1 VTRQS
6 RQSHAVNA
14 SRLQERAAAPRT
26 FDRTRGLRRIL
37 ICSLALGQLLLLGS
51 GADAAQHRHQ
61 TRKPGPPH
69 KAAATPQPVDQKVL
83 ATQVMLD
90 RAGFSPGE
98 IDGRAGTSTTRAL
111 DVFTKSG
118 GNAQALPQDAVTPY
132 TITEQDAAG
141 PFTPLP
147 DDMMELSKLPALG
160 YASLL
165 EALGER
171 FHASPDLL
179 KRLNPHAAFA
189 AGETINVPNV
199 SAAVAPVGP
208 PAGRQND
215 PSSPAITTVS
225 VHKGSSDL
233 VVTDNTGNV
242 LMYAPVT
249 TGSEHDP
256 LPIGEWK
263 VNGVQ
268 HNPKVHY
275 NPALFWD
282 AEPGHAKATIAAG
295 PNNPVGVVW
304 VDISRPHYGLH
315 GTPEPS
321 KIGKTESHGCVRLT
335 NWDALKLASLVKPGT
350 RVIFAE

>member
-1 VTRQS
+1 MKSTNSQGWSRVLAIACAVACQLVLVT
-6 RQSHAVNA
+6 
-14 SRLQERAAAPRT
+14 
-26 FDRTRGLRRIL
+26 
-37 ICSLALGQLLLLGS
+37 
-51 GADAAQHRHQ
+51 GADAAPQSKQKPRAHAKQ
-61 TRKPGPPH
+61 TH
-69 KAAATPQPVDQKVL
+69 KAPAPAPDVVDAQVL

-90 RAGFSPGE
+90 RAGYSPGE
-98 IDGRAGTSTTRAL
+98 IDARHGTGTERAL
-111 DVFTKSG
+111 DAFTKHG
-118 GNAQALPQDAVTPY
+118 GNAQALPQDAVTSY
-132 TITEQDAAG
+132 VITEQDAAG
-141 PFTPLP
+141 PFTPTIP
-147 DDMMELSKLPALG
+147 ADMAAQAQLPALG
-160 YASLL
+160 YTSLL

-171 FHASPDLL
+171 FHASPQLL
-179 KRLNPHAAFA
+179 KRMNPQAHFA
-189 AGETINVPNV
+189 AGETIQVPNV
-199 SAAVAPVGP
+199 ANAVAPVGP
-208 PAGRQND
+208 PPGRQND
-215 PSSPAITTVS
+215 ASSPAVTTVT
-225 VHKGSSDL
+225 VHKSTSDL
-233 VVTDNTGNV
+233 LVTDNTGKV

-268 HNPKVHY
+268 HNPKFHY

-282 AEPGHAKATIAAG
+282 AEPGNAKATIPAG

-350 RVIFAE
+350 RVVFAE

>member
-1 VTRQS
+1 VK
-6 RQSHAVNA
+6 VFY
-14 SRLQERAAAPRT
+14 LV
-26 FDRTRGLRRIL
+26 
-37 ICSLALGQLLLLGS
+37 LALLLAAGS
-51 GADAAQHRHQ
+51 ADAAQHGKQRGKAHPKA
-61 TRKPGPPH
+61 KPAPASAPV
-69 KAAATPQPVDQKVL
+69 VDQRML

-90 RAGFSPGE
+90 RAGYSPGE
-98 IDGRAGTSTTRAL
+98 IDGSAGTNTERAL
-111 DVFTKSG
+111 AAYTKNG
-118 GNAQALPQDAVTPY
+118 GNAAALPQDAVAPY

-141 PFTPLP
+141 PFTSMIPP
-147 DDMMELSKLPALG
+147 DMMEQAKLPALG
-160 YASLL
+160 YTSII

-171 FHASPDLL
+171 FHASPALL
-179 KRLNPHAAFA
+179 KRLNPTAMFV
-189 AGETINVPNV
+189 AGEAIQVPNV
-199 SAAVAPVGP
+199 ANGVTPVGP

-215 PSSPAITTVS
+215 ASSPAITTVTVQKS
-225 VHKGSSDL
+225 SSDL
-233 VVTDNTGNV
+233 TVTDNAGKV

-268 HNPKVHY
+268 HDPKFQY

-282 AEPGHAKATIAAG
+282 AEPGHSKATIPAG
-295 PNNPVGVVW
+295 PNNPVGIVW
-304 VDISRPHYGLH
+304 VDITRPHYGLH

-350 RVIFAE
+350 RVVFAE